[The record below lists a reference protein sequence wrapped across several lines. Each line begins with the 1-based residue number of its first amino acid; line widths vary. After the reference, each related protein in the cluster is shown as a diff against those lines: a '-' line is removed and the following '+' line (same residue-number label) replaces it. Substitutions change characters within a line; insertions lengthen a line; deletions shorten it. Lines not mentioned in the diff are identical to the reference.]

1 MLCIDWLRGAQ
12 GKQSKLS
19 FDIILI
25 FDLIA
30 RIFWH
35 SLTQTAPAGTLK
47 ACEQF
52 FNVIISSR

>member
-1 MLCIDWLRGAQ
+1 MLCTDWLRGAQ

-35 SLTQTAPAGTLK
+35 LLTQTAPAGTLK

-52 FNVIISSR
+52 FKLY